1 MTSRRSA
8 GVWVVSFHVPGSLG
22 LMIQSY
28 QDQQTAESDRF
39 ARDLMGTRFSVFRG
53 MGSTEFDLSSNPD
66 LRNNLSASSSAE
78 VIALCRNVLQSGQP
92 QLRRISEKNFAWAV
106 PLLDDATPGVA
117 LELVGSDPDELAE
130 LVNRSSLCAWTRE
143 LSVRSAGTEISS
155 QYEQLEA
162 YAAQVSED
170 LEELTWLRNLANNL
184 ELSESGNSVERIAET
199 VLPSLCQLMNAHSLI
214 FVRDVPV
221 TGLNTRLPIIWQTGS
236 VRIPRRNCL
245 ALIEALRGK
254 GADRTVV
261 KNFTKREFSDGGFVG
276 VESCVLVPVATASG
290 RLGWLLAV
298 DKEMSSEGC
307 SRTFGDPS
315 YRTYMSEREFG
326 TFEASL
332 MSATAVVLAAHGRN
346 CGLFHEKEILL
357 RGVIRSMINAI
368 DAKDSYTCGH
378 SDRVAEFS
386 RLIARELSLTDAQC
400 EEVYMSGLLHD
411 VGKIGVPDYVLK
423 KPGRL
428 TDAEFELIKQ
438 HPVIGYEILKH
449 LENLNYV
456 LPGVL
461 HHHEAMDGSGY
472 PNGLKGEEIP
482 LYARILAVADSY
494 DAMTSNRPYR
504 RGMPTDKAEAILRG
518 GSGNQWDPQCVD
530 AFFRTVTGIRLIANQ
545 RSSPYMPSR
554 PEASQTES
562 LELQQ
567 VCVNG

>member
-1 MTSRRSA
+1 
-8 GVWVVSFHVPGSLG
+8 
-22 LMIQSY
+22 MIQAI
-28 QDQQTAESDRF
+28 QDQQNADSDRF
-39 ARDLMGTRFSVFRG
+39 CRELMGSHFSIIRPV
-53 MGSTEFDLSSNPD
+53 SSNENLLTNHHEISGKLSEASTSALHLVCRAV
-66 LRNNLSASSSAE
+66 LR
-78 VIALCRNVLQSGQP
+78 SGQP
-92 QLRRISEKNFAWAV
+92 QLKRICEKYFAWVV
-106 PLLDDATPGVA
+106 PLLDAPIPGVA
-117 LELVGSDPDELAE
+117 LEIVPSDSDALAE
-130 LVNRSSLCAWTRE
+130 IVNRSSLCAWTRE
-143 LSVRSAGTEISS
+143 LSFRSTNEQLSS

-170 LEELTWLRNLANNL
+170 LEELTWLRSLANNL

-221 TGLNTRLPIIWQTGS
+221 TGLNARLPIVWQTGR
-236 VRIPRRNCL
+236 VRIPRRNCI
-245 ALIEALRGK
+245 AIIEGLRGK
-254 GADRTVV
+254 GSDRTIV
-261 KNFTKREFSDGGFVG
+261 KNYSQREFADAGFEG

-298 DKEMSSEGC
+298 DKDVSLEGC

-346 CGLFHEKEILL
+346 CGLFHEKEMLL

-438 HPVIGYEILKH
+438 HPVIGFEILKH
-449 LENLNYV
+449 LENLSYV

-472 PNGLKGEEIP
+472 PNGLKGEQIP

-530 AFFRTVTGIRLIANQ
+530 AFFRTVNGIRLIANQ

-554 PEASQTES
+554 PEVSQTES
-562 LELQQ
+562 LETQQ
-567 VCVNG
+567 VCVSG

>member
-1 MTSRRSA
+1 
-8 GVWVVSFHVPGSLG
+8 
-22 LMIQSY
+22 MIQAY
-28 QDQQTAESDRF
+28 HNQQIAESDRF
-39 ARDLMGTRFSVFRG
+39 TRELMGPRCSILRSLETA
-53 MGSTEFDLSSNPD
+53 EADLLSAAD
-66 LRNNLSASSSAE
+66 LRDSLSPSATAE
-78 VIALCRNVLQSGQP
+78 VLTLYRYVLHSGQP
-92 QLRRISEKNFAWAV
+92 QLKRISEKYFAWAV
-106 PLLDDATPGVA
+106 PLLDESPAGVA

-143 LSVRSAGTEISS
+143 LSVRSSGTEISS

-199 VLPSLCQLMNAHSLI
+199 VLPSLCQLMNANSLI

-221 TGLNTRLPIIWQTGS
+221 TGLNARLPIVWQTGRI
-236 VRIPRRNCL
+236 RIPRRNCL
-245 ALIEALRGK
+245 AIIEALRGK
-254 GADRTVV
+254 QADRTVV
-261 KNFTKREFSDGGFVG
+261 KNFPQREFSDGGFGG

-298 DKEMSSEGC
+298 DKEMSLDGC
-307 SRTFGDPS
+307 SRTFGDPA

-449 LENLNYV
+449 LENLSYV

-472 PNGLKGEEIP
+472 PNGLKGEQIP

-518 GSGNQWDPQCVD
+518 CSGNQWDPQCVD
-530 AFFRTVTGIRLIANQ
+530 AFFRTVSGIRLIANQ

-554 PEASQTES
+554 PDVSHTES

-567 VCVNG
+567 ACVNG

>member
-1 MTSRRSA
+1 
-8 GVWVVSFHVPGSLG
+8 
-22 LMIQSY
+22 MIQASY
-28 QDQQTAESDRF
+28 NQQIAESDRF
-39 ARDLMGTRFSVFRG
+39 TRELMGPRFSILR
-53 MGSTEFDLSSNPD
+53 SLDTAEADL
-66 LRNNLSASSSAE
+66 LSAPNFSDSLSPSATTE
-78 VIALCRNVLQSGQP
+78 ILALCRSVLHSGQP
-92 QLRRISEKNFAWAV
+92 QLKRISEKYFAWAV
-106 PLLDDATPGVA
+106 PLLDESPAGVA

-143 LSVRSAGTEISS
+143 LSVRSSGTEISS

-199 VLPSLCQLMNAHSLI
+199 VLPSLCQLMNANSLI

-221 TGLNTRLPIIWQTGS
+221 TGLNARLPIVWQTGR

-245 ALIEALRGK
+245 AIVEGLRGK
-254 GADRTVV
+254 HADRTVV
-261 KNFTKREFSDGGFVG
+261 KNFPQREFSDGGFVG

-315 YRTYMSEREFG
+315 YRTYMSEGEFG

-346 CGLFHEKEILL
+346 CGLFHEKEMLL

-438 HPVIGYEILKH
+438 HPVIGCEILKH
-449 LENLNYV
+449 LENLSYV

-472 PNGLKGEEIP
+472 PNGLKGEAIP

-530 AFFRTVTGIRLIANQ
+530 AFFRTVNGIRLVANQ
-545 RSSPYMPSR
+545 RSTPYLPSR
-554 PEASQTES
+554 SEPVFTES
-562 LELQQ
+562 HEITQ

>member
-1 MTSRRSA
+1 MA
-8 GVWVVSFHVPGSLG
+8 PIHVPGNLG
-22 LMIQSY
+22 IMIQAY
-28 QDQQTAESDRF
+28 QDQQTAESDRLT
-39 ARDLMGTRFSVFRG
+39 RELMGTRFSICRPA
-53 MGSTEFDLSSNPD
+53 GSTDLEINAAI
-66 LRNNLSASSSAE
+66 NLSDRISTIALAE
-78 VIALCRNVLQSGQP
+78 VIALCKQVLQSGQP
-92 QLRRISEKNFAWAV
+92 QLKRISDNHFAWVV
-106 PLLDDATPGVA
+106 PLLDDSRPGVA
-117 LELVGSDPDELAE
+117 LELVGTDPDELAE
-130 LVNRSSLCAWTRE
+130 LVNRSALCAWTRE
-143 LSVRSAGTEISS
+143 LSVRSSGTEITT
-155 QYEQLEA
+155 QYQQLEA

-214 FVRDVPV
+214 FVRDVAV
-221 TGLNTRLPIIWQTGS
+221 TGLNSRLPIIWQTGP

-245 ALIEALRGK
+245 AIIESLRGK
-254 GADRTVV
+254 GTDRTVV
-261 KNFTKREFSDGGFVG
+261 KNFPQREFSDGGFIG
-276 VESCVLVPVATASG
+276 IESCVLVPVTTASG

-298 DKEMSSEGC
+298 DKESSAEGY
-307 SRTFGDPS
+307 SRTFGDPG

-386 RLIARELSLTDAQC
+386 RLIARELSLTDSQC
-400 EEVYMSGLLHD
+400 EEVYMTGLLHD

-428 TDAEFELIKQ
+428 IDAEFELIKQ

-449 LENLNYV
+449 LENLSYV

-472 PNGLKGEEIP
+472 PHGLKGEEIP

-504 RGMPTDKAEAILRG
+504 RGMPTEKAEAILRG
-518 GSGNQWDPQCVD
+518 GIGNQWDPQCVD
-530 AFFRTVTGIRLIANQ
+530 AFFRAVNGIRLIANQ
-545 RSSPYMPSR
+545 RSSPYIPARS
-554 PEASQTES
+554 ESLQTDL
-562 LELQQ
+562 LELQKT
-567 VCVNG
+567 CVNG

>member
-1 MTSRRSA
+1 M
-8 GVWVVSFHVPGSLG
+8 VPIHVPGYLG
-22 LMIQSY
+22 IMIQAY
-28 QDQQTAESDRF
+28 QDQQIAESDRF
-39 ARDLMGTRFSVFRG
+39 TRELMGTRFSVLRPVG
-53 MGSTEFDLSSNPD
+53 ATEFDLRHARELKDTLSD
-66 LRNNLSASSSAE
+66 LALAE
-78 VIALCRNVLQSGQP
+78 VIALCRSVLNSGQP
-92 QLRRISEKNFAWAV
+92 QLKRISEKNYAWVV
-106 PLLDDATPGVA
+106 PLLDDPTPGVA
-117 LELVGSDPDELAE
+117 LELVGTDPDELAE

-143 LSVRSAGTEISS
+143 LSVRSSTTEISS

-214 FVRDVPV
+214 FVRDVAV
-221 TGLNTRLPIIWQTGS
+221 TGLNSRLPIIWQTGP

-245 ALIEALRGK
+245 AIIEALRGK
-254 GADRTVV
+254 NADRTVV
-261 KNFTKREFSDGGFVG
+261 KNFPKREFSDGGFEG
-276 VESCVLVPVATASG
+276 IESCVLVPVATASG

-298 DKEMSSEGC
+298 DKEMAAEGC

-332 MSATAVVLAAHGRN
+332 MSATAVVLASHGRN

-386 RLIARELSLTDAQC
+386 RLIARELSLPDAKC
-400 EEVYMSGLLHD
+400 EEVYMTGLLHD

-449 LENLNYV
+449 LENLSYV

-518 GSGNQWDPQCVD
+518 GSGKQWDPQCVD
-530 AFFRTVTGIRLIANQ
+530 AFFRAVNGIRLLASQ
-545 RSSPYMPSR
+545 RSSTYLPTR
-554 PEASQTES
+554 PEVSQTDS

-567 VCVNG
+567 ACVNG

>member
-1 MTSRRSA
+1 
-8 GVWVVSFHVPGSLG
+8 
-22 LMIQSY
+22 MIQAI
-28 QDQQTAESDRF
+28 QDQQNADGDRF
-39 ARDLMGTRFSVFRG
+39 YRELMGSRFSIVRATTSNDDLLPLNDDISSKLSEP
-53 MGSTEFDLSSNPD
+53 STTALK
-66 LRNNLSASSSAE
+66 L
-78 VIALCRNVLQSGQP
+78 LCRAVIRSGQP
-92 QLRRISEKNFAWAV
+92 QLTRICDEYFAWVV
-106 PLLDDATPGVA
+106 PLLDDPVPGVA
-117 LELVGSDPDELAE
+117 FEIVPADADTLADV
-130 LVNRSSLCAWTRE
+130 VNRSSLCAWTRE
-143 LSVRSAGTEISS
+143 LSFRATNDQLSS

-170 LEELTWLRNLANNL
+170 LEELTWLRSLANNL

-221 TGLNTRLPIIWQTGS
+221 TGLNARLPIIWQTGR
-236 VRIPRRNCL
+236 VRIPRRNCI
-245 ALIEALRGK
+245 AIIEGLRGK
-254 GADRTVV
+254 GSDRTVV
-261 KNFTKREFSDGGFVG
+261 KNYSKREFSDGGFEG

-298 DKEMSSEGC
+298 DKDVLLDGC

-449 LENLNYV
+449 LENLSYV

-472 PNGLKGEEIP
+472 PNGLKGEQIP

-530 AFFRTVTGIRLIANQ
+530 AFFRTVNGIRLIANQ
-545 RSSPYMPSR
+545 RSTPYMPSR
-554 PEASQTES
+554 SETVFIES
-562 LELQQ
+562 HEIPQ